1 MLKLATFSWYLHSDL
16 QTGCFSRNMEASKQ
30 NWYSQN
36 WHHVFNF
43 KRCAVISWHQQR
55 ALLRMERMTT
65 TNLNFLC
72 CSFAGCNESRIKQ
85 RKPALL
91 PTGRNFL
98 SNVKKD
104 EQMRWHFC
112 FRHVCQ
118 QLRRSWISECDRF
131 PYDSSAR
138 NLSQILADMEIFA
151 KWKKNYE
158 QYFSGKLSWFTT
170 SSAVASTSVGQ
181 DIEPSP
187 LIVTSQRWGVTLSWR
202 LISSRWYLLA
212 GNKASFRWIKL
223 KVTTRHQS
231 RLIKV
236 DHLCEK
242 WCDPKA
248 KFSLIKLISS
258 LEVRSDV
265 Q

>member
-151 KWKKNYE
+151 KWKKKLWAIFLRQVELIY
-158 QYFSGKLSWFTT
+158 YFVGGSFHQCGTRYRAQPADRNITT
-170 SSAVASTSVGQ
+170 VG
-181 DIEPSP
+181 
-187 LIVTSQRWGVTLSWR
+187 
-202 LISSRWYLLA
+202 
-212 GNKASFRWIKL
+212 
-223 KVTTRHQS
+223 
-231 RLIKV
+231 
-236 DHLCEK
+236 
-242 WCDPKA
+242 
-248 KFSLIKLISS
+248 
-258 LEVRSDV
+258 SDV
-265 Q
+265 IMTSHVVTVVFARW